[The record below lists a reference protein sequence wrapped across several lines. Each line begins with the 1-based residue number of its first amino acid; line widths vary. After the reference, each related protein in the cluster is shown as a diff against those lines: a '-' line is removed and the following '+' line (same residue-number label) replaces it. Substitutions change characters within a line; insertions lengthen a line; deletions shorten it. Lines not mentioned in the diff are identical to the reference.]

1 MELIDTHVHLA
12 DHRFVPDFFEV
23 LSRARAA
30 GVVQLVC
37 VGYDIGSSTEAI
49 SLAATYPN
57 IHAAVGI
64 HPNRSSELVPGAMSE
79 LEQLSQSNRVVAIGE
94 CGLDYF
100 RSDASPAVQRAAFIA
115 QLRLADTRGLPVI
128 VHSRDAMSETL
139 ELLEEFSPGRHGVL
153 HCFDGTVAD
162 ALRAVALGFWI
173 SAAGQVT
180 YRRDR
185 TLADALASVPADRLV
200 IETDCPYLSPAGH
213 RGERNEPSR
222 VLLVATAVAKI
233 RGCSV
238 EELAAQTTANA
249 RRLFGLATTRTHPN
263 LERRLSSEKAVGGL
277 DQ

>member
-1 MELIDTHVHLA
+1 MELVDTHVHLA
-12 DHRFVPDFFEV
+12 DDRFAPDLFEV

-37 VGYDIGSSTEAI
+37 VGYDIGSSAEAI
-49 SLAATYPN
+49 RLSATYPD
-57 IHAAVGI
+57 IFAAVGI
-64 HPNRSSELVPGAMSE
+64 HPNRSSDAVPGAMCE
-79 LEQLSQSNRVVAIGE
+79 LDRLSQSSRVVAIGE

-100 RSDASPAVQRAAFIA
+100 RNDAPPEVQREAFIA

-139 ELLEEFSPGRHGVL
+139 ELLEEFTPRCHGVL

-162 ALRAVALGFWI
+162 ASRAIALGFCI

-222 VLLVATAVAKI
+222 VLLVANAVANI

-249 RRLFGLATTRTHPN
+249 RRLFGIA
-263 LERRLSSEKAVGGL
+263 
-277 DQ
+277 